1 MVDEER
7 YFVMFAADDVKELTL
22 DQLDD
27 AYRLDVIDDDTL
39 LWQEGFDGW
48 KPLSEVVGAA
58 DESEAID
65 DVSAWADVA
74 GGGFGASA
82 PAHSAPANALGAL
95 THQTSYGQ
103 QSAHAQQS
111 YAHQAP
117 APNYQQQSAYPQQS
131 SYPQQSAYPAQG
143 AYTQP
148 SSYPHSIPPASAPMS
163 LAPASTQAVVY
174 DTVDEPELVSPWFR
188 RVLFVAAAA
197 GALVISQR
205 TGFAHSF
212 ARALDQGKSAERI
225 EASVLGSPAVDTP
238 RGLDAKLSEIESRY
252 NLDHL
257 SYTDPVRE
265 RKPEDA
271 KASPAQGTGAQGTSA
286 KSATPAPAA
295 APGQAAAQ
303 AAAEPA
309 APAAAPEAKPAA
321 ENPFASRMGN
331 ALSGKPAEPA
341 RPAAATARP
350 AAKRPAKL
358 KVGTH
363 GGDPN
368 DPMNGAL

>member
-74 GGGFGASA
+74 GSGFAASA
-82 PAHSAPANALGAL
+82 PAYSAPAGALGA
-95 THQTSYGQ
+95 TQQTSYGQ
-103 QSAHAQQS
+103 QSAYAQQS

-117 APNYQQQSAYPQQS
+117 APNYPQQS
-131 SYPQQSAYPAQG
+131 SYPAQG
-143 AYTQP
+143 AYAQP
-148 SSYPHSIPPASAPMS
+148 SSYPHSIPPASAPLS

-188 RVLFVAAAA
+188 RALFVAAAA
-197 GALVISQR
+197 GALIVSQR

-212 ARALDQGKSAERI
+212 ARALDQGRSAERI

-238 RGLDAKLSEIESRY
+238 RGLEAKLSEIESRY

-265 RKPEDA
+265 RQPAAADA
-271 KASPAQGTGAQGTSA
+271 KAPAQGTNAQGTNAEGTTSA
-286 KSATPAPAA
+286 QAAPPPGAATPAAA
-295 APGQAAAQ
+295 GTTAQ
-303 AAAEPA
+303 AAGQPA

-331 ALSGKPAEPA
+331 VLSGKPAEPV